1 MPKTEVRALHGTFI
15 EEQAVEIV
23 ERKGL
28 GHPDTICDMLSERF
42 SVALSRHYLDR
53 FGLILHHNV
62 DKALL
67 SAGSSAPAYGGGS
80 ILKPIGIYLG
90 GRATTQVKGEAIPVE
105 DIARQV
111 VTSWFDENMHM
122 RRHFKSMDIHCLVQP
137 GSSELVDLFMRQR
150 DSGVMLANDTSIGVG
165 YAPLSELER
174 IVLAV
179 EAHINAPRF
188 KTSYP
193 ATSEDVK
200 VMGVRVGDTIN
211 LTVACAF
218 IGQHLHDI
226 EGYLAAKDQLKSSIR
241 EVALEHTRRDVR
253 IDINVADNIK
263 AGEVYL
269 TVAGTSAEAGDDGET
284 GRGNRINGLITPN
297 RPMTLEAVAGKNP
310 ITHVGKIYNA
320 LAHRIARR
328 LVESLQ
334 EVSEAEC
341 RLVSQ
346 IGTPIDQPAIVDV
359 QLRTHD
365 GNVPS
370 SLASRANAIV
380 DSELQH
386 IGHIWRSFIDGS
398 QRVA

>member
-1 MPKTEVRALHGTFI
+1 MPQIEVRPLHGPYI

-42 SVALSRHYLDR
+42 SVALSRHYLGR

-67 SAGSSAPAYGGGS
+67 SAGSSAPTYGGGR

-90 GRATTQVKGEAIPVE
+90 GRATVNVKGETIPVHDLAHE
-105 DIARQV
+105 V
-111 VTSWFDENMHM
+111 VACWFDENMHM
-122 RRHFKSMDIHCLVQP
+122 SALLKDVHIQCLVQP
-137 GSSELVDLFMRQR
+137 GSSDLVDLFMRQR
-150 DSGVMLANDTSIGVG
+150 DSGIMLANDTSIGVG

-174 IVLAV
+174 GVLAV
-179 EAHINAPRF
+179 EAHINSRQF
-188 KTSYP
+188 KRAYP
-193 ATSEDVK
+193 ETGEDVK
-200 VMGVRVGDTIN
+200 IMGVRFHDTIT

-218 IGQHLHDI
+218 IGQHLRHLDD
-226 EGYLAAKDQLKSSIR
+226 YAAAKARLKTAIR
-241 EVALEHTRRDVR
+241 DVALQHTRREVR
-253 IDINVADNIK
+253 VDINVADNIE
-263 AGEVYL
+263 ADEVYL

-320 LAHRIARR
+320 LAHRVATR
-328 LVESLQ
+328 LVDNIGD
-334 EVSEAEC
+334 VREAEC

-346 IGTPIDQPAIVDV
+346 IGIRIDHPAIFDV
-359 QLRTHD
+359 QLRTID
-365 GNVPS
+365 GRIAPQVERQ
-370 SLASRANAIV
+370 ATAIV
-380 DSELQH
+380 AAELQH
-386 IGHIWRSFIDGS
+386 IGEIWRKFIDGS